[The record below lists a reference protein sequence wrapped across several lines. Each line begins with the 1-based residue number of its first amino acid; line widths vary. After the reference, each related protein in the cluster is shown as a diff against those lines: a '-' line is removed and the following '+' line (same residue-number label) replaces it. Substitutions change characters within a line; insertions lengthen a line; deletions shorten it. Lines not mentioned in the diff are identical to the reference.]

1 MSSVPSIKMTRRLLF
16 TSSGLVV
23 YLLFFGK
30 ILSNGQLVNRGE
42 LSNTIN
48 STAYLV
54 LGLNPNKKQE
64 SRLLLFDRQIFSP
77 SMQNKQYF
85 RENGRLLSLSHT
97 LRYTKNQHL
106 INIKLPNPRL
116 CFCFSSHHQM
126 HGISMFVLFSFILET

>member
-16 TSSGLVV
+16 AFSGLVV

-42 LSNTIN
+42 VSNTIN

-64 SRLLLFDRQIFSP
+64 SRLLLFDRQIFSLG
-77 SMQNKQYF
+77 MQNKQYF

-97 LRYTKNQHL
+97 LRYTK
-106 INIKLPNPRL
+106 INIKLAKRCM
-116 CFCFSSHHQM
+116 CFYFSFHHQM
-126 HGISMFVLFSFILET
+126 YLDVCSFLFYS